1 MAPKL
6 PAHSRN
12 NILIAATIS
21 TLDLQPSLGSL
32 ILYLGSLIL
41 YLGSLIL
48 SLESLILYL
57 GSLILHLGSLI
68 LYLGTMTTG
77 KVALA
82 WLVVATCAEASG
94 AINNTDRLDVSTL
107 LREFQVAELFPGWW
121 SSVLGNNRAVSNKAE

>member
-48 SLESLILYL
+48 SL
-57 GSLILHLGSLI
+57 GSLI

-77 KVALA
+77 KLALA

-107 LREFQVAELFPGWW
+107 LREFQVAELFPGEW
-121 SSVLGNNRAVSNKAE
+121 SSVLGNNTLVSNKAVK

>member
-32 ILYLGSLIL
+32 ILYLGSF
-41 YLGSLIL
+41 
-48 SLESLILYL
+48 ILYL

-68 LYLGTMTTG
+68 LYLGTMTTS

-107 LREFQVAELFPGWW
+107 LREFQVAE
-121 SSVLGNNRAVSNKAE
+121 